1 MRHTLYIIVFLL
13 FCCIRGEAQQSVPYT
28 LSDFDSWHITNS
40 SEFNS
45 VWKNGH
51 IPSATP
57 YSNMPTT
64 GTYFYIN
71 DHDVN
76 YNGLVSSHGGR
87 LYSISETFDFST
99 VAMPVIS
106 FELYYYFDESL
117 ATTDPPILSITYGSE
132 SYTKRTLK
140 SWINNLSDDWEYVS
154 ICDKSIAFKN
164 NVQLN
169 IEVES
174 FSGAGYYIAIRNFT
188 INGFKIN
195 DIEQHP
201 VSCFGYTDGSIDV
214 SVEGAGP
221 DYAFSKTGRGD
232 GAEWETAPTN
242 TNSYTFTNLT
252 NTGYSIAVKDVK
264 SGCVVE
270 STNPVE
276 VLSSHDIIGFNAS
289 PHDVTCYNDD
299 NGSITV
305 FPLGNTNVND
315 FVYSKDNGVSF
326 QSSNIFSDLSSGG
339 YDVLIKTNDAAGCKS
354 QANHIDIGNDA
365 MLEIKNVVPTHI
377 ETCFGEEI
385 GEIKITA
392 EAKRKPIKY
401 YVILDGGPSYPV
413 NNLGES
419 YNLPAGKY
427 HISVNDDAGCNV
439 DYPNLVEIKQPTKL
453 EYKGATTVD
462 VLTCFGEQT
471 GAIEFNTPVGGT
483 PGYMYSIDGVNYE
496 PTPLFTDLVGNYP
509 YRLSVKDSKN
519 CKTAIQE
526 VVLSQPT
533 KVVIS
538 DVKFKNV
545 ASCYGATDGTI
556 DIVASGGTGDLKY
569 SIEANP
575 NPYLTNSHFNVGE
588 GIYYPKV
595 VDTKGCTAE
604 WQQISISQPTPV
616 EINYIT
622 APDNTIKCNGQPTG
636 KILLRANGG
645 VEPYSILVDNNQ
657 VAVNVAASALQTIN
671 NRYAGTYSVQIEDN
685 NGCKSQVSSVTITQ
699 PSPVAISVKSQSD
712 ATCKNAQNASVV
724 LEGSGGIEPYTY
736 AYKRNSVGGF
746 STSPNATLNLF
757 AGTYDLKIRDAN
769 QCESL
774 VEQVTLGEPD
784 QLEVFDTPYD
794 VVSCFNDRDGK
805 IEVTVTG
812 GTAPYKF
819 ALGSGDYI
827 VGNSNTYTFTNLG
840 KGHYDIRVDDSNGC
854 GGDYIRSI
862 YVGGPNQLTIEDF
875 QYESV
880 KGCNGEAKGQ
890 IKFAAQGGFGNL
902 YFSKDGVNFV
912 YASTGSIVFN
922 NLPAGHYTPM
932 VKDSRQC
939 TQPAPEVDIT
949 EPDKLIIE
957 DIQVTD
963 AICYNDYNGIAK
975 VTAKGGQPVQH
986 DFPYFFY
993 LDDLS
998 VINNYNG
1005 EFKDLHAGDYTFYIK
1020 DDYGCTVNGSFTIK
1034 QPDQVE
1040 VTKLEVF
1047 DITTCHGDFTGSAT
1061 IAVKGGTGQYTY
1073 KAEGYNYASENTT
1086 GVFANMPASGY
1097 EFLVTD
1103 SHKCFVDT
1111 VTEITQPTKI
1121 RYAAK
1126 KTQDINCHGDNDAAF
1141 QITASG
1147 GTAPYWYTLDNG
1159 NSYPYTDGSIITFNN
1174 VDPGIYTV
1182 KAKDSK
1188 GCTDTYVYKIEII
1201 DPPQL
1206 TADYEKYDVI
1216 CNTGNTGKILSSA
1229 AGGTK
1234 PYKFSLDGNVWK
1246 PNAGVF
1252 SNLTDSVYSVI
1263 VKDAHDCQVKL
1274 EGITLTRPPN
1284 IAGFTLDK
1292 YDGCSPLQVTMTQD
1306 NDGGLTTYVI
1316 SNGTKLYDCTGPTKY
1331 TFTNTS
1337 GHNETYTI
1345 KASMMQAGGVG
1356 CTDTASVQLTVFSEP
1371 NSDVRFDYT
1380 STEYPQ
1386 TTAQFVNMS
1395 QNITSATW
1403 DFGDGKTSNVINE
1416 TSHTYD
1422 YCGNYN
1428 IILIQSN
1435 GQCYDTVTTPF
1446 VIEGRPVHALMK
1458 ANITQG
1464 CQPITVRFTNESSN
1478 SDSCVWDFGDGT
1490 TSKAPKPTHKFEGA
1504 GDYLVSLTAYGDC
1517 GAASTATKTI
1527 HVCPKPTAGFEQNAD
1542 TLYEGQY
1549 LVVSSLSS
1557 AEDYYLWDFGDGQK
1571 SEDRS
1576 PIHQYAFGGTFPI
1589 SLIVTT
1595 SNSCSDTAVV
1605 KNAVTVIENPI
1616 VVFPNA
1622 FTPNNDG
1629 INDIFKPVHG
1639 DIASYKI
1646 VILNRQGQIMYN
1658 STDIDEGWDG
1668 TRNGRPC
1675 PTGVYVYK
1683 ANYVLRDHSFHELK
1697 GYIVLL
1703 KLPVKK

>member
-1 MRHTLYIIVFLL
+1 MRHTLYIILFL
-13 FCCIRGEAQQSVPYT
+13 FCCVRGVAQQTLPYT
-28 LSDFDSWHITNS
+28 LSNIDSWKISGSNEPNILWHT
-40 SEFNS
+40 
-45 VWKNGH
+45 GH
-51 IPSATP
+51 IPTATP

-64 GTYFYIN
+64 GSYYYIY
-71 DHDVN
+71 DHEIN
-76 YNGLVSSHGGR
+76 QNGLATSRGR
-87 LYSISETFDFST
+87 LASISESFDFSNI
-99 VAMPVIS
+99 VMPVIS

-117 ATTDPPILSITYGSE
+117 ATTETPMLSITCGSD
-132 SYTKRTLK
+132 SYSKKTLN
-140 SWINNLSDDWEYVS
+140 SWFNNLSDGWEFVS
-154 ICDKSIAFKN
+154 ICDKYLANKI
-164 NVQLN
+164 VQLN

-174 FSGAGYYIAIRNFT
+174 VSGAGYYIAIRNFT
-188 INGFKIN
+188 IKGFKIN
-195 DIEQHP
+195 SVAQHP

-221 DYAFSKTGRGD
+221 EYAFSKTGKGD
-232 GAEWETAPTN
+232 GADWITAPSN

-252 NTGYSIAVKDVK
+252 NVAYNIAVKDVK

-270 STNPVE
+270 PDYPVS
-276 VLSSHDIIGFNAS
+276 VLSSHDIIGFNATKV
-289 PHDVTCYNDD
+289 DVTCYNDD

-305 FPLGNTNVND
+305 MPLGNTNVSD

-326 QSSNIFSDLSSGG
+326 QSSNVFSNLASGE
-339 YDVLIKTNDAAGCKS
+339 YDVLIKTNDAAGCMA
-354 QANHIDIGNDA
+354 QAHHIEIGNDA
-365 MLEIKNVVPTHI
+365 LLEINGVQKTNI
-377 ETCFGEEI
+377 ESCFGREE
-385 GEIKITA
+385 GEIKISAT
-392 EAKRKPIKY
+392 AKRKPIKY
-401 YVILDGGPSYPV
+401 FVIAESGPSYTV
-413 NNLGES
+413 NSLGES

-427 HISVNDDAGCNV
+427 HISVSDNVGCSV
-439 DYPNLVEIKQPTKL
+439 DYPQVVEIKQPTKL
-453 EYKGATTVD
+453 EYQGATTVD
-462 VLTCFGEQT
+462 VVGCFQDASGSIT
-471 GAIEFNTPVGGT
+471 FNTPVGGT
-483 PGYMYSIDGVNYE
+483 PDYMYSIDGVNYE
-496 PTPLFTDLVGNYP
+496 PNPLFENLVGDYT
-509 YRLSVKDSKN
+509 YKLSVKDSKN
-519 CKTAIQE
+519 CKTPIDE

-538 DVKFKNV
+538 NVKYTNV
-545 ASCYGATDGTI
+545 ATCYGATDGTI
-556 DIVASGGTGDLKY
+556 DIIASGGTGSLKY

-575 NPYLTNSHFNVGE
+575 NPYLSNSHFNVGV
-588 GIYYPKV
+588 GTYYPKV
-595 VDTKGCTAE
+595 VDSEGCPAE

-616 EINYIT
+616 EINYIN
-622 APDNTIKCNGQPTG
+622 APENTIKCNGQATG
-636 KILLRANGG
+636 KIMLRVNGG
-645 VEPYSILVDNNQ
+645 TEPYSILVDNTQ
-657 VAVNVAASALQTIN
+657 MAINVTSSTLQTIN
-671 NRYAGTYSVQIEDN
+671 SLYAGTYDVQIEDTK
-685 NGCKSQVSSVTITQ
+685 GCKSQVSSVEIKQ
-699 PSPVAISVKSQSD
+699 PAPISINVVSHSD
-712 ATCKNAQNASVV
+712 ATCKNAENASVV
-724 LEGSGGIEPYTY
+724 LQGTGGVQPYTY
-736 AYKRNSVGGF
+736 LYKRNTVGGF
-746 STSPNATLNLF
+746 SSSPSATLNLF
-757 AGTYDLKIRDAN
+757 AGKYDLKIRDAN

-774 VEQVTLGEPD
+774 EDHVELFEPEL
-784 QLEVFDTPYD
+784 LEVFDTPYD
-794 VVSCFNDRDGK
+794 VVSCYNDRDGK
-805 IEVTVTG
+805 IEVRATG

-819 ALGSGDYI
+819 ALGSGDY
-827 VGNSNTYTFTNLG
+827 VTSTSDTYTFTNLG
-840 KGHYDIRVDDSNGC
+840 KGYYDIRYDDNNNC
-854 GGDYIRSI
+854 GGEYIRSI
-862 YVGGPNQLTIEDF
+862 YVGGPAQLTIEEF
-875 QYESV
+875 KTEPV
-880 KGCNGEAKGQ
+880 KGCKGEAKGI
-890 IKFAAQGGFGNL
+890 IKFAAQGGFGTL
-902 YFSKDGVNFV
+902 TFSKDGVNYV
-912 YASTGSIVFN
+912 SATLPGYIEFN

-932 VKDSRQC
+932 VKDSRNC
-939 TQPAPEVDIT
+939 VQPAPEVDIT
-949 EPDKLIIE
+949 EPTLFEVE

-963 AICYNDYNGIAK
+963 AICFNDYNGVAK
-975 VTAKGGQPVQH
+975 VSAKGGQPVQH
-986 DFPYFFY
+986 DFPYYFY
-993 LDDLS
+993 LNDLS

-1005 EFKDLHAGDYTFYIK
+1005 EFKDLGAGTYTYYIK
-1020 DDYGCTVNGSFTIK
+1020 DDYGCTINGTFEIK

-1047 DITTCHGDFTGSAT
+1047 DITSCHGDRTGTAT
-1061 IAVKGGTGQYTY
+1061 IEVKGGIAPYTY
-1073 KAEGYNYASENTT
+1073 KADGYNYSAENST
-1086 GVFANMPASGY
+1086 GVFADMPASGY
-1097 EFLVTD
+1097 EFLVED
-1103 SHKCFVDT
+1103 AHKCFVDT

-1121 RYAAK
+1121 RYQAK
-1126 KTQDINCHGDNDAAF
+1126 KNNSIKCHGDNDAAF

-1159 NSYPYTDGSIITFNN
+1159 NTYPYTDGSIITFNN
-1174 VDPGIYTV
+1174 VDPGVYYV

-1188 GCTDTYVYKIEII
+1188 GCTDQYVYTIEID
-1201 DPPQL
+1201 DPAQL
-1206 TADYEKYDVI
+1206 EADYEKYDVI

-1229 AGGTK
+1229 KGGTK

-1246 PNAGVF
+1246 YNSGVF
-1252 SNLTDSVYSVI
+1252 SNLTDSVYSVL
-1263 VKDAHDCQVKL
+1263 VQDAHGCEVKL

-1292 YDGCSPLQVTMTQD
+1292 YEGCSPLLVTMTQD
-1306 NDGGLTTYVI
+1306 NTGGLTTYAI
-1316 SNGTKLYDCTGPTKY
+1316 SDGKKLYDCTGPTKY

-1337 GHNETYTI
+1337 GHNQTYTI

-1356 CTDTASVQLTVFSEP
+1356 CTDTASVQLTVYSEP
-1371 NSDVRFDYT
+1371 NSDVRFDFT
-1380 STEYPQ
+1380 SSVYPE
-1386 TTAQFVNMS
+1386 TTARFVNMS

-1403 DFGDGKTSNVINE
+1403 DFGDGKTSSVINE

-1428 IILIQSN
+1428 IILIQCN
-1435 GQCYDTVTTPF
+1435 GQCSDTVTTPF

-1464 CQPITVRFTNESSN
+1464 CQPITVHFTDESSN

-1490 TSKAPKPTHKFEGA
+1490 TSKAPKPTHTFEGA
-1504 GDYLVSLTAYGDC
+1504 GDYIVSLTAYGDC
-1517 GAASTATKTI
+1517 GAASTSNKTI
-1527 HVCPKPTAGFEQNAD
+1527 HVFPKPTAGFEQNAD

-1557 AEDYYLWDFGDGQK
+1557 NDDYYLWDFGDGQK

-1646 VILNRQGQIMYN
+1646 VILNRQGQIMYTG
-1658 STDIDEGWDG
+1658 TDIDEGWDG

>member
-1 MRHTLYIIVFLL
+1 MRHTLYIILFL
-13 FCCIRGEAQQSVPYT
+13 FCCVRGVAQQTLPYT
-28 LSDFDSWHITNS
+28 LSDIDSWRITNT
-40 SEFNS
+40 NVYNT
-45 VWKNGH
+45 VWQEGH

-64 GTYFYIN
+64 GTYFYIS

-76 YNGLVSSHGGR
+76 YNGLPTSHDGR
-87 LYSISETFDFST
+87 LYSISENFDFTS

-117 ATTDPPILSITYGSE
+117 ANTDPPMLSVTYGSD

-140 SWINNLSDDWEYVS
+140 SWFNNVSDGWEYVS
-154 ICDKSIAFKN
+154 ICDKSLAYKH
-164 NVQLN
+164 VQLN

-174 FSGAGYYIAIRNFT
+174 VSGAGYYIAIRNFN
-188 INGFKIN
+188 IKGFKIN
-195 DIEQHP
+195 SIEQHP

-214 SVEGAGP
+214 SVDGAGP

-232 GAEWETAPTN
+232 GADWETAPAN
-242 TNSYTFTNLT
+242 TSSYTFTNLT
-252 NTGYSIAVKDVK
+252 NADYSIAVKDIK
-264 SGCVVE
+264 SGCVIEPDNSVA
-270 STNPVE
+270 
-276 VLSSHDIIGFNAS
+276 VLSSHDIIGFGTS
-289 PHDVTCYNDD
+289 PVDVTCYNDA

-305 FPLGNTNVND
+305 FPLGNTNISD

-326 QSSNIFSDLSSGG
+326 QSSNVFSNLSSGG
-339 YDVLIKTNDAAGCKS
+339 YDVMIKTTDAAGCKS
-354 QANHIDIGNDA
+354 QSSHIDIGNDA
-365 MLEIKNVVPTHI
+365 MFLIKNVEPTHI
-377 ETCFGEEI
+377 TTCFGDET

-401 YVILDGGPSYPV
+401 YVTLENGPSYPV
-413 NNLGES
+413 NTMGES

-427 HISVNDDAGCNV
+427 SISVHDGVGCNL
-439 DYPNLVEIKQPTKL
+439 DYPQLVEITQPTKL
-453 EYKGATTVD
+453 EYKGVSTVD
-462 VLTCFGEQT
+462 VGGCFGDQT
-471 GAIEFNTPVGGT
+471 GSIEFNTPVGGT

-496 PTPLFTDLVGNYP
+496 PTPLFEYLVANYT

-519 CKTAIQE
+519 CKTPIE
-526 VVLSQPT
+526 NVVLSQPT

-545 ASCYGATDGTI
+545 ATCYGATDGTI
-556 DIVASGGTGDLKY
+556 DIVASGGTGQLKY

-575 NPYLTNSHFNVGE
+575 NPYLSTSHFNVGE

-595 VDTKGCTAE
+595 VDTKGCKAE
-604 WQQISISQPTPV
+604 WQQVSISQPTPV
-616 EINYIT
+616 EINYID

-636 KILLRANGG
+636 KILLRVNGG
-645 VEPYSILVDNNQ
+645 TGPYSILLDNTT
-657 VAVNVAASALQTIN
+657 VAVNVAASTLQTLN
-671 NRYAGTYSVQIEDN
+671 NLYATTYSVQIEDIK
-685 NGCKSQVSSVTITQ
+685 GCKSQTSSVTITQ
-699 PSPVAISVKSQSD
+699 PSPVSISVISQSD

-724 LEGSGGIEPYTY
+724 LKGSGGKEPYTY
-736 AYKRNSVGGF
+736 AYKRTSVGGF

-774 VEQVTLGEPD
+774 QEQVTLNEPD
-784 QLEVFDTPYD
+784 KLEVVDTPYD
-794 VVSCFNDRDGK
+794 VVSCYNDRDGK
-805 IEVTVTG
+805 IEVSVSG

-819 ALGSGDYI
+819 ALGNGDYI
-827 VGNSNTYTFTNLG
+827 QGNSNTYTFTNLG
-840 KGHYDIRVDDSNGC
+840 KGHYDIRVDDSHGC
-854 GGDYIRSI
+854 GGEYIRGI

-875 QYESV
+875 HAESV
-880 KGCNGEAKGQ
+880 KGCKGDATGQ
-890 IKFAAQGGFGNL
+890 IKFAAQGGFGQL
-902 YFSKDGVNFV
+902 WFSKDGVNFV
-912 YASTGSIVFN
+912 QSNTGSIVFN
-922 NLPAGHYTPM
+922 NLPAGHYKPM
-932 VKDSRQC
+932 VKDSRNC
-939 TQPAPEVDIT
+939 IQPAAEVDIT
-949 EPDKLIIE
+949 EPDLFEID

-963 AICYNDYNGIAK
+963 AICYNDYNGFAT

-986 DFPYFFY
+986 DYPYYFY
-993 LDDLS
+993 LNNLS

-1005 EFKDLHAGDYTFYIK
+1005 VFKDLNAGDYTFYIK
-1020 DDYGCTVNGSFTIK
+1020 DDYGCTVNGTFTIK
-1034 QPDQVE
+1034 EPDPVE
-1040 VTKLEVF
+1040 VTQLDVF
-1047 DITTCHGDFTGSAT
+1047 DITTCHGDRTGSAT
-1061 IAVKGGTGQYTY
+1061 IAVKGGTGPYTY
-1073 KAEGYNYASENTT
+1073 KAEGYNYSSENTT
-1086 GVFANMPASGY
+1086 GVFADMPASGY
-1097 EFLVTD
+1097 EFYVQDT
-1103 SHKCFVDT
+1103 HKCFVDT
-1111 VTEITQPTKI
+1111 VTVISQPTKI
-1121 RYAAK
+1121 KYSAK
-1126 KTQDINCHGDNDAAF
+1126 KTHDINCHGEGGASF

-1147 GTAPYWYTLDNG
+1147 GTEPYWYTIDNG
-1159 NSYPYTDGSIITFNN
+1159 NTYPYTDGSIINFNN
-1174 VDPGIYTV
+1174 VDPGVYIV

-1188 GCTDTYVYKIEII
+1188 GCTDDYVYNFEII

-1206 TADYEKYDVI
+1206 EADYEKYDVI

-1229 AGGTK
+1229 SGGTK

-1263 VKDAHDCQVKL
+1263 VQDARGCQVKL

-1306 NDGGLTTYVI
+1306 NSGGLTTYAI
-1316 SNGTKLYDCTGPTKY
+1316 SDGTKLYDCTGPTKY

-1337 GHNETYTI
+1337 GHNQTYTI

-1356 CTDTASVQLTVFSEP
+1356 CTDTASVQLTVFSQP
-1371 NSDVRFDYT
+1371 LSDVRLT
-1380 STEYPQ
+1380 NSSAEYPE
-1386 TTAQFVNMS
+1386 TTVYFANMS

-1403 DFGDGKTSNVINE
+1403 DFGDGTSSSVINE
-1416 TSHTYD
+1416 NSHTYD

-1428 IILIQSN
+1428 IVLIQSN
-1435 GQCYDTVTTPF
+1435 GQCYDTVSMPF
-1446 VIEGRPVHALMK
+1446 VIEGRPVRALMK
-1458 ANITQG
+1458 ADITQG
-1464 CQPITVRFTNESSN
+1464 CQPITVHFTNESSN

-1504 GDYLVSLTAYGDC
+1504 GDYQVSLTAYGDC
-1517 GAASTATKTI
+1517 GAASTSTKTI
-1527 HVCPKPTAGFEQNAD
+1527 HVFPKPTAGFEQNAD

-1557 AEDYYLWDFGDGQK
+1557 EDDYYLWDFGDGQK

-1576 PIHQYAFGGTFPI
+1576 PIHQYEFGGTFPI
-1589 SLIVTT
+1589 SLVVTT
-1595 SNSCSDTAVV
+1595 SNSCTDTAVV

-1646 VILNRQGQIMYN
+1646 VILNRQGQIMY
-1658 STDIDEGWDG
+1658 SGTDIDEGWDG